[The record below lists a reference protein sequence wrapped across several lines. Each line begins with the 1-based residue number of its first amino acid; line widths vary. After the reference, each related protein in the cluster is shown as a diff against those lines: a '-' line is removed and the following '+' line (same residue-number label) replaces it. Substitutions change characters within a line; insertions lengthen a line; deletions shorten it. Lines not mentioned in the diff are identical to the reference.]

1 MNTAIDWIPAGQ
13 AFGFDDLVFWQDKGS
28 APFNAAA
35 ARIDTIVLGPHASG
49 RFPAELRPFV
59 DAALTRRKQYDYSD
73 LITSSLGRTWAA
85 ADPGVVFVENPYSRL
100 VLDPNRAPPAD
111 VMPGLRE
118 FFARLERQRA
128 GEKVTFGG
136 IDAVRPITFS
146 GETVLRPPQD
156 AAEWSAL
163 AQALAAA
170 RRLGPAAYR
179 SACDTVI
186 DMVLKARRPGAAL
199 RVISLHDTMNT
210 KMRADGAI
218 VVERPAAD
226 RLPQLVNFGNKGDER
241 GEAGADPLTI
251 SGAEMR
257 RIADAWA
264 QGFGCDANARI
275 GAITLNC
282 PYKGAFE
289 TVHYGAAL
297 AALNDPRVGAVQV
310 EFLRETLLGPRA
322 TAYLQ
327 QPGGDWPDLDG
338 DHLDGIVSALVAA
351 GRLLRQS
358 SSPAN

>member
-13 AFGFDDLVFWQDKGS
+13 TFGFEDLVFWQGKGGVPFS
-28 APFNAAA
+28 AATAH
-35 ARIDTIVLGPHASG
+35 IDTIVLGPHAG
-49 RFPAELRPFV
+49 ARFPAELQSFV

-73 LITSSLGRTWAA
+73 VITGSLGRAWAA
-85 ADPGVVFVENPYSRL
+85 ADPGVVFVENPHSRL
-100 VLDPNRAPPAD
+100 VLDPNRAPPAN

-128 GEKVTFGG
+128 GEKVAFGG

-146 GETVLRPPQD
+146 GETVLRAPHND
-156 AAEWSAL
+156 AEWSAL
-163 AQALAAA
+163 QQALAAA
-170 RRLGPAAYR
+170 RRLGPESYR
-179 SACDTVI
+179 GACDRVI
-186 DMVLKARRPGAAL
+186 DAVLKARKPGAAL

-226 RLPQLVNFGNKGDER
+226 RLPQLVNFGNKGDDR
-241 GEAGADPLTI
+241 GEAGTDPLTI
-251 SGAEMR
+251 SAAEMR

-264 QGFGCDANARI
+264 QGFGFDATTRV
-275 GAITLNC
+275 GAITLNS

-289 TVHYGAAL
+289 TVHYGAKL

-322 TAYLQ
+322 TAQLQ
-327 QPGGDWPDLDG
+327 QPGMDWPEVDLK
-338 DHLDGIVSALVAA
+338 HLDGIVSALVAA
-351 GRLLRQS
+351 GRLLC
-358 SSPAN
+358 